1 MRAATYRSPFE
12 GGGGRGEVRRRS
24 DKELEPLISF
34 VTFYIADPLYTTTL
48 LTVANIILGARERR
62 G

>member
-1 MRAATYRSPFE
+1 MRAATCRSPSE
-12 GGGGRGEVRRRS
+12 GGGKRTRVGCRS

-34 VTFYIADPLYTTTL
+34 VTFYITDPMYTTTL
-48 LTVANIILGARERR
+48 LTVANIILG